1 MIQCVLRCFIS
12 YYLVCVL
19 SDIKSDVT
27 ARTVRRGCSMCSTRD
42 ISATVTPIDVKV
54 CLTVSGHKVSS
65 FGGNIFRV
73 TKYETKKM
81 KGGRFWGF

>member
-19 SDIKSDVT
+19 SDVT